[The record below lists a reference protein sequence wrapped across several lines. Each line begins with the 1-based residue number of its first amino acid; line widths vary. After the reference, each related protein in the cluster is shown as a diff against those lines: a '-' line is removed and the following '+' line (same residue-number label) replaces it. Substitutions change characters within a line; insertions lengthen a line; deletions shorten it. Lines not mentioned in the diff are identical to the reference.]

1 MLRCSS
7 KRRKVHSPPSLGPC
21 RVAPVRSRPG
31 RRRCADALMG
41 TSCRVKGQRTLM
53 KDGSCA
59 NSGRIPSNNKSPS
72 TRFTTLCH
80 TYRMEN
86 SRSRHERSK
95 VGSVTSVSKLV
106 FVVITK
112 KESETGVRM
121 THEKVFITKSSFRFK
136 SVQIFAYLP
145 SA

>member
-1 MLRCSS
+1 
-7 KRRKVHSPPSLGPC
+7 
-21 RVAPVRSRPG
+21 
-31 RRRCADALMG
+31 MG
-41 TSCRVKGQRTLM
+41 TSCRVKGQRTLITER
-53 KDGSCA
+53 
-59 NSGRIPSNNKSPS
+59 RI
-72 TRFTTLCH
+72 LC
-80 TYRMEN
+80 RMEN

-112 KESETGVRM
+112 KDSETGVRM